1 MVFLWIY
8 TLSKENPI
16 CVHLERTQAYK
27 EKVVGITQALWHLGK
42 AIMVAN
48 ALSRL
53 SMGSISHVIEENR
66 ELAIDFHGLA
76 HLGVGLMDSIEEE

>member
-1 MVFLWIY
+1 M
-8 TLSKENPI
+8 
-16 CVHLERTQAYK
+16 
-27 EKVVGITQALWHLGK
+27 VGITQGLLHLDK
-42 AIMVAN
+42 AIVVAN

-66 ELAIDFHGLA
+66 ELGIDFHGLA